1 LNITLVVVLVTELPS
16 RTADT
21 RAAARMRVNI
31 RAL

>member
-1 LNITLVVVLVTELPS
+1 VVVLVTELPS

-21 RAAARMRVNI
+21 SAAAKKRVNM